1 MVSFETRGCEV
12 RDFER
17 NAVCATPTRLKVRA
31 VNRVTFHA
39 VVRRRSR
46 LRLSEGR
53 KEFGGGARDEPAASG
68 QGILRAS
75 ALAAPDRTRRR
86 ALRPS
91 LRHANG
97 RGKRFERPAEDRV
110 RFAGACLPVC
120 ENGGV
125 EAAGRNVANGGRYKL
140 VHVALCRRLVEY
152 LIKTVLDGAFRVARW
167 DRKAFPHAVQRH
179 RLCGVVGA
187 ARSQAHTH
195 AYTLPNLV
203 RHLAP
208 PPPDKMAARKRR
220 REMGPCDHRTLSNGA
235 PAPPTRQTQASK

>member
-1 MVSFETRGCEV
+1 M

-97 RGKRFERPAEDRV
+97 RGKLFERPAEDRV

-195 AYTLPNLV
+195 AYALPNLV
-203 RHLAP
+203 RHLGHP
-208 PPPDKMAARKRR
+208 PGQDGGQEA
-220 REMGPCDHRTLSNGA
+220 
-235 PAPPTRQTQASK
+235 